1 MGARATKC
9 METPEQIIARKT
21 RGTRG
26 TRGTEKSAAG
36 ECMRTTE

>member
-26 TRGTEKSAAG
+26 TEKSAAE
-36 ECMRTTE
+36 ECTRTTE